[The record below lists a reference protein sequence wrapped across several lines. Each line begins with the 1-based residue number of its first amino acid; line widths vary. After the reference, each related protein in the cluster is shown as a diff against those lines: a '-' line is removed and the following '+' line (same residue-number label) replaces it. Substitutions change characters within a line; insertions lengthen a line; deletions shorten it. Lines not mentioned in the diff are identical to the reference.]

1 MIKNLTK
8 CLTRSFAQK
17 ITNRQALNKALD
29 EQLTRDPKVFI
40 IGEEVAYYHGAYKI
54 TKGLIDKHG
63 PKRLWDTPITEAGFT
78 GLGCGAALMGLTPVV
93 QFMTMNFSLQAIDHI
108 INSSAKLHYM
118 SGGELSGGIVFRG
131 LNGPAAA
138 VAAQHSQCF
147 ASWYSNIPG
156 LITISPY
163 DAQDNKALLKAAIR
177 SKDVVVFL

>member
-1 MIKNLTK
+1 MFKGISSIIRKFST
-8 CLTRSFAQK
+8 K
-17 ITNRQALNKALD
+17 ITNREALNKALD
-29 EQLTRDPKVFI
+29 EELARNDKVFVM
-40 IGEEVAYYHGAYKI
+40 GEEVAYYHGAYKI
-54 TKGLIDKHG
+54 TKGLIDKYG
-63 PKRLWDTPITEAGFT
+63 PSRIWDTPITEAGFT
-78 GLGCGAALMGLTPVV
+78 GIGCGASLMGLTPVI

-118 SGGELSGGIVFRG
+118 SAGQLGGGIVFRG

-163 DAQDNKALLKAAIR
+163 DAEDNKGLLKAAIR
-177 SKDVVVFL
+177 SG